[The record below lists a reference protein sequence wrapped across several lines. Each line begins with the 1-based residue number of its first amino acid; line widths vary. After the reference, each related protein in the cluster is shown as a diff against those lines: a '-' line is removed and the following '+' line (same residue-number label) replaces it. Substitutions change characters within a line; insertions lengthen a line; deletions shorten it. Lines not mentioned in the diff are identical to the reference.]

1 MNPIKINTELIKN
14 INEKIDKIK
23 EEIRSYESI
32 KRNIMIA
39 SLPKPGRDPLNNDS
53 TIVDVLGRLI
63 ADERDRMAEIN
74 PDVLNKL
81 ENLLAEYSK

>member
-1 MNPIKINTELIKN
+1 MLVREH
-14 INEKIDKIK
+14 
-23 EEIRSYESI
+23 
-32 KRNIMIA
+32 
-39 SLPKPGRDPLNNDS
+39 PGRDPLNNDS